1 MVTHSRKVDLVAI
14 GARIKKLRGHTFQED
29 LANYLNVSQGHFSK
43 IERGKIAPSLE
54 ILILLSEK
62 FRKSVDWILLG
73 EGS

>member
-1 MVTHSRKVDLVAI
+1 LVVHGRKVDLVAI
-14 GARIKKLRGHTFQED
+14 GLRIKKLRGNSLQED
-29 LANYLNVSQGHFSK
+29 LATYLSVSQGHFSK

-73 EGS
+73 GGN